1 MIGDIIT
8 VRKEIIAYHKDYS
21 ISCSRKNPRQLFYS
35 NGEIISLDCTYSND
49 ESDLT
54 FLTKSGEKYEWKSKY
69 VNVYN
74 VGQFGIAVSPDGTK
88 IFAQTWENGLFCFD
102 VKTGERIWRTKSR
115 RGVTSIFVNTDTIT
129 AQLHD
134 YAMQLIS
141 MDTGEVIKEKRPSTA
156 WKFTALSNGYL
167 VCQTTAKKWEII
179 DPETLEVKESFSHK
193 DFTGGNTSF
202 CINSIKMDKNGM
214 IVVSGFENLF
224 DKYKHSVKS
233 EFISSLKN
241 E

>member
-1 MIGDIIT
+1 M
-8 VRKEIIAYHKDYS
+8 
-21 ISCSRKNPRQLFYS
+21 
-35 NGEIISLDCTYSND
+35 
-49 ESDLT
+49 
-54 FLTKSGEKYEWKSKY
+54 
-69 VNVYN
+69 
-74 VGQFGIAVSPDGTK
+74 
-88 IFAQTWENGLFCFD
+88 QTWENGLFCFD
-102 VKTGERIWRTKSR
+102 VKTGERIWKTKSR

-193 DFTGGNTSF
+193 DFTGGNTGF

-224 DKYKHSVKS
+224 DIFKHSVKS